1 MSYMVGYGSKYPKQL
16 HHRGSSIPSIKAHP
30 TKVGCNDG
38 NSEYF
43 ASPKP
48 NPNIH
53 VGAIVGGPDSN
64 DQFNDARSDY
74 SHAEPTT
81 YMNAA
86 FVGSV
91 AALLGETTTTLQFPQ
106 IGRWEG

>member
-1 MSYMVGYGSKYPKQL
+1 MKMSYMVGFVSKYPKHI
-16 HHRGSSIPSIKAHP
+16 HHRGSSIPSIKDHP

-38 NSEYF
+38 QTEYY
-43 ASPKP
+43 SSTNP
-48 NPNIH
+48 NPNIL

-74 SHAEPTT
+74 SHSEPTT

-86 FVGSV
+86 FVSSL
-91 AALLGETTTTLQFPQ
+91 AALLQS
-106 IGRWEG
+106 